1 MPTSLDR
8 ALNQRSSLFAFTGII
23 TGIAAW
29 MILFQDI
36 FPKASDPAGNPE
48 TWTRDELMRWLAARD
63 LQPNDN
69 DSNEVLLERVKCNL
83 KASRT

>member
-8 ALNQRSSLFAFTGII
+8 ALNQRSSLLAFTGII

-36 FPKASDPAGNPE
+36 FPKARDPTGNPE
-48 TWTRDELMRWLAARD
+48 TWTRAELIRWLATRD
-63 LQPNDN
+63 LQPSDN
-69 DSNEVLLERVKCNL
+69 DSNEALLERVKCHL
-83 KASRT
+83 KAPRT